1 LHIFAKF
8 SLSITIHWCANDS
21 MMANSAISKIR
32 RGWKQC
38 RSSSQRKRRWT
49 SRQGSSFAEKLNFDS
64 TARYIAV
71 A

>member
-1 LHIFAKF
+1 
-8 SLSITIHWCANDS
+8 

-32 RGWKQC
+32 CGWKQC

-49 SRQGSSFAEKLNFDS
+49 SRQGSSFAEKLNINS